1 MTQRGILKDYNGTTH
16 RATVQLVGS
25 VTTYFDDIRVAKNIA
40 GADMVL
46 GRHVYVTLPDD
57 YPGTGAVVTA
67 VFDP

>member
-25 VTTYFDDIRVAKNIA
+25 LTTYFDDIRVARSIP
-40 GADMVL
+40 ADQMVL

-57 YPGTGAVVTA
+57 YPGTAAVITA